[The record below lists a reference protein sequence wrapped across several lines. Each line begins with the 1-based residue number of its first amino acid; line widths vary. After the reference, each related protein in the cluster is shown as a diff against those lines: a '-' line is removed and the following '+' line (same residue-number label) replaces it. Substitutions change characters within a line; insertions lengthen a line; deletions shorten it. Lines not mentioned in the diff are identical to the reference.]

1 MKRKKFKKKDLNLI
15 PMINIIFLLLIFF
28 MLTGVIQKKSLLN
41 IERPI
46 SEYSRA
52 EIKNDQKNLVIVV
65 DKNKVI
71 YIRNIK
77 TSFLDF
83 KNEIQKLNNN
93 FDIILEVDKTLSV
106 KEFSEI
112 LSAIKKVGIKKVFI
126 RSLKSNG

>member
-77 TSFLDF
+77 TSFPDF

>member
-52 EIKNDQKNLVIVV
+52 EIKKDKKDLVIVI

-83 KNEIQKLNNN
+83 KNEIQKLNNS

-106 KEFSEI
+106 KDFSEI